1 MLVSF
6 ITDEH
11 YAFSKFMKVWD
22 TRNVISNCSRQHY
35 IRKKIV
41 SATILFIDG
50 NERVLL
56 MTNAFGYFGL
66 IQSNIRT
73 SSI

>member
-1 MLVSF
+1 MRHEMSSATVRDNTTL
-6 ITDEH
+6 E
-11 YAFSKFMKVWD
+11 K
-22 TRNVISNCSRQHY
+22 N
-35 IRKKIV
+35 V
-41 SATILFIDG
+41 SATILLIDG

>member
-1 MLVSF
+1 MRHEMSSATVRDNTTF
-6 ITDEH
+6 E
-11 YAFSKFMKVWD
+11 K
-22 TRNVISNCSRQHY
+22 N
-35 IRKKIV
+35 V
-41 SATILFIDG
+41 SATILFIDN

-56 MTNAFGYFGL
+56 MTKALGYFEL